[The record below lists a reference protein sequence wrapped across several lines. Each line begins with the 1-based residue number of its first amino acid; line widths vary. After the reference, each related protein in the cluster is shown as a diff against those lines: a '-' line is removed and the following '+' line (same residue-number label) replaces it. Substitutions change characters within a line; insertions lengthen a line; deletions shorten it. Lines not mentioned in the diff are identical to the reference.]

1 MVPWSPDTLP
11 VGPGKPVGISLKN
24 ARVSVIPVVLRA
36 NFLTEQR
43 NAKAHWVSE
52 PTLRCWVE
60 MSPEAP
66 EKRRLVYLSQ
76 TRKQQHIVNTSFSLA
91 GKFWS
96 KRASSSLNMLLHLTP
111 LPATPPHLTPAS
123 FRPRAFT
130 LRVAQ
135 CEITRPNRP
144 ITGRFLAGLRP
155 LCKCAWA
162 EEMIEINNY
171 RVGSWSLKQW
181 VSSKPH
187 KLLLIRR
194 WKKKTPKNNNNKEKK
209 KEKKE
214 NCKRLLSSADAR
226 VKAPRAHARFTMPRG
241 PFCLQT

>member
-43 NAKAHWVSE
+43 NAKAHWVSQ
-52 PTLRCWVE
+52 PTQRCWVE

-111 LPATPPHLTPAS
+111 PPATPPHPSQLQTPRVYIARRTMWDYAS
-123 FRPRAFT
+123 EP
-130 LRVAQ
+130 
-135 CEITRPNRP
+135 PYYRP
-144 ITGRFLAGLRP
+144 ISR
-155 LCKCAWA
+155 
-162 EEMIEINNY
+162 
-171 RVGSWSLKQW
+171 
-181 VSSKPH
+181 
-187 KLLLIRR
+187 
-194 WKKKTPKNNNNKEKK
+194 
-209 KEKKE
+209 
-214 NCKRLLSSADAR
+214 
-226 VKAPRAHARFTMPRG
+226 RFTAIMQMRLG
-241 PFCLQT
+241 WRDDWN